1 MNTYIFEVLGMIA
14 PGAPLLAIAIIF
26 VHYHLRRAAWKRRRR
41 LGLRNTGFCP
51 STSGLGT
58 AFQYL
63 QVFHR
68 PSMAYVVQVK
78 QEEDEDRDD
87 NGYPETP
94 AKHLKRQ
101 LRRIRNSEKL
111 ETLVLRL

>member
-1 MNTYIFEVLGMIA
+1 MNANIIEILGLIA
-14 PGAPLLAIAIIF
+14 PAAPLLAIVVILA
-26 VHYHLRRAAWKRRRR
+26 HYHLRRAAWKRRRR
-41 LGLRNTGFCP
+41 LGLANLGFCP

-78 QEEDEDRDD
+78 QEEEDERDD

-94 AKHLKRQ
+94 ARHLKRQ